1 MKTLALLIFNLENII
16 PFYSQIETFIN
27 DTINLPGYIE
37 DGYNFIIGQDA
48 ITQLLGTLVIGI
60 IFIMGAFELIKKLS
74 KIIIVVAIL
83 VGLYLLYST
92 GSLDGLIGG

>member
-1 MKTLALLIFNLENII
+1 MKTLGLLIFNLENII
-16 PFYSQIETFIN
+16 PFYDQIEAFIT
-27 DTINLPGYIE
+27 DTLNLPGYIQ
-37 DGYNFIIGQDA
+37 DGYNFVIAQDA

-83 VGLYLLYST
+83 VGLYLLYQN
-92 GSLDGLIGG
+92 GSLDGLIGA